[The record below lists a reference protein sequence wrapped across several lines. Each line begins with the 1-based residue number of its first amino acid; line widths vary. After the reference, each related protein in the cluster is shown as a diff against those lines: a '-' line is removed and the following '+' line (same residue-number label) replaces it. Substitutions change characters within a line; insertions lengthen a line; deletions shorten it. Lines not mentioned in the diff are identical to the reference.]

1 MNRLLVLISFTLLF
15 SCQKSKIDNWQG
27 GSDGNNNGIRD
38 DIDTWISKKAKNSS
52 RLKKALET
60 LAKVNPAE
68 CEYSIKA
75 KCLEQLSED
84 GIFLQIEL
92 LELQLNTDELRKNFE
107 DNIKNCP
114 RIDDRKINYKCDL

>member
-1 MNRLLVLISFTLLF
+1 MHKFIIGILFVFLLG
-15 SCQKSKIDNWQG
+15 CQQEETNWQG
-27 GSDGNNNGIRD
+27 GVDQNSNGIRD
-38 DIDTWISKKAKNSS
+38 DIDTWIKEKAGDSN

-60 LAKVNPAE
+60 LAKVNPAD
-68 CEYSIKA
+68 CEYSVKA

-92 LELQLNTDELRKNFE
+92 LELQLNTSELREKFE
-107 DNIKNCP
+107 DNLKNCP